1 MQRRKKKI
9 KYRKFV
15 SMTDDEV
22 RQIVTDIFHP
32 KKITCIKLF
41 FFNDTA
47 TTEIYT
53 EQNDEDAKNG
63 KGLITDMLTLRDP
76 FEWEGSSIST
86 DFQKRGEDFVKLKQ
100 FCLAKGMF
108 RYLKDNPYLT
118 EEDV

>member
-1 MQRRKKKI
+1 MNKSVN
-9 KYRKFV
+9 KYMREALLEAEKAAELEEV
-15 SMTDDEV
+15 PVGAVIVRDDE
-22 RQIVTDIFHP
+22 IIC
-32 KKITCIKLF
+32 K
-41 FFNDTA
+41 
-47 TTEIYT
+47 IYT